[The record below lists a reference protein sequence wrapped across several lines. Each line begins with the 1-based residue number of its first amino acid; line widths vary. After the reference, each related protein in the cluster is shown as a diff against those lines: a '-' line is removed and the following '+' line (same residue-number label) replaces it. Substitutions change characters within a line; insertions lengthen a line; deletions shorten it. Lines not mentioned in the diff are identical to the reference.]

1 MWQEKGSGIPLQMEL
16 TEQNSRSNLTKPQRK
31 YNMGPFKKC
40 YTYFK
45 ITLLNIL
52 WKYVSILNKNILF
65 LCLKKLIVKLMSTK
79 VFATLS
85 TYFKSQNGTL
95 IDLMLTDRQRSFLKS
110 QNVEIDLSDCHKLVV
125 SIQRASFKNLPGKSI
140 TC

>member
-1 MWQEKGSGIPLQMEL
+1 
-16 TEQNSRSNLTKPQRK
+16 
-31 YNMGPFKKC
+31 MGHFKKC
-40 YTYFK
+40 HTYFK

-125 SIQRASFKNLPGKSI
+125 SIQRASFKNLPRKSI